1 MDRRR
6 STLSLSQSFFLTE
19 VLSRVESLM
28 RIHHQGRVEFE
39 DSAVMLDHAGRDG
52 EPIILSHAHSDH
64 AVRRGRIIA
73 SPETKRLLEVRYGV
87 KTAESLDYGSKMA
100 FGEMRVTLYP
110 SGHILGSAQVL
121 VETPRTS
128 LLYSGDI
135 KLRAGYSCRSI
146 EIPQAEN
153 LIVEAT
159 FGTHLFQW
167 PKKEHIEEQIF
178 EFIEKSRIGGRTP
191 VFMAYSLGKSQ
202 ELLALLAREKIHASV
217 SKTVW
222 EMSRVYEGF
231 GVALGDYRL
240 YADEGSVPGV
250 LIVPAQKARFVDVDN
265 PCFAAVSGWAMT
277 RRFNRGATQIP
288 LSDHADFGELLRY
301 VDRVGPKKVW
311 TTHGYAGELATALR
325 HRGYDACPLEARQFA
340 I

>member
-1 MDRRR
+1 
-6 STLSLSQSFFLTE
+6 
-19 VLSRVESLM
+19 
-28 RIHHQGRVEFE
+28 
-39 DSAVMLDHAGRDG
+39 MLDHAGRDG

-64 AVRRGRIIA
+64 AVRRGRIIT

-121 VETPRTS
+121 VETPQTS

-135 KLRAGYSCRSI
+135 KLRAGYSCRPI
-146 EIPQAEN
+146 RIPQAEN

-167 PKKEHIEEQIF
+167 PARERIERQVF
-178 EFIEKSRIGGRTP
+178 DFVEKSRISGRTP

-202 ELLALLAREKIHASV
+202 ELLALLARENIPVWV

-222 EMSRVYEGF
+222 EMSKVYEGF
-231 GVALGDYRL
+231 GVDLGDYRL

-250 LIVPAQKARFVDVDN
+250 LIVPPQKSRYVKVAN
-265 PCFAAVSGWAMT
+265 PGFAAVSGWAMT

-311 TTHGYAGELATALR
+311 TTHGYARELATALR
-325 HRGYDACPLEARQFA
+325 HRGYDARPLDSSAEGAELS

>member
-1 MDRRR
+1 
-6 STLSLSQSFFLTE
+6 
-19 VLSRVESLM
+19 M
-28 RIHHQGRVEFE
+28 RIHPEGRVEFE
-39 DSAVMLDHAGRDG
+39 DFSVMLDHAGRNA
-52 EPIILSHAHSDH
+52 EPIVLSHAHADH
-64 AVRRGRIIA
+64 AVRKGRIIT

-87 KTAESLDYGSKMA
+87 KTAESLDYGKRMSLGKMH
-100 FGEMRVTLYP
+100 VTLYP

-121 VETPRTS
+121 VETPQTS

-167 PKKEHIEEQIF
+167 PARERIEKQIF
-178 EFIEKSRIGGRTP
+178 DFIEKSLIGGRTP

-202 ELLALLAREKIHASV
+202 ELLALLAREKIPVWV

-222 EMSRVYEGF
+222 QMSKVYEEF
-231 GVALGDYRL
+231 GVDLGKYRL
-240 YADEGSVPGV
+240 YADEGNVPGV
-250 LIVPAQKARFVDVDN
+250 LIVPPQKARYVEADN
-265 PCFAAVSGWAMT
+265 PRFATVSGWALT
-277 RRFNRGATQIP
+277 RRWNDGSSQIP

-301 VDRVGPKKVW
+301 VDKVRPKKVW
-311 TTHGYAGELATALR
+311 TTHGYARELATALR
-325 HRGYDACPLEARQFA
+325 HRGYDACPLTARQFA
-340 I
+340 F

>member
-1 MDRRR
+1 
-6 STLSLSQSFFLTE
+6 
-19 VLSRVESLM
+19 
-28 RIHHQGRVEFE
+28 
-39 DSAVMLDHAGRDG
+39 MLDHAGQNA
-52 EPIILSHAHSDH
+52 EPILLSHAHADH
-64 AVRRGRIIA
+64 AVRKGHIIA

-87 KTAESLDYGSKMA
+87 KTAKSLDYGKRMSLGKMHI
-100 FGEMRVTLYP
+100 TLYP

-135 KLRAGYSCRSI
+135 KLRTGYSCRSI

-167 PKKEHIEEQIF
+167 PKKERIEQQIF
-178 EFIEKSRIGGRTP
+178 DFIEKSLVGSRTP

-202 ELLALLAREKIHASV
+202 ELLALLARKKIPVSV

-222 EMSRVYEGF
+222 KMSKVYEEF
-231 GVALGDYRL
+231 GVDLGNYSL
-240 YADEGSVPGV
+240 YADERTLPGV
-250 LIVPAQKARFVDVDN
+250 LIVPPQKARFVDVEN
-265 PCFAAVSGWAMT
+265 PSFATVSGWALT
-277 RRFNRGATQIP
+277 RRWNDGSSQIP

-301 VDRVGPKKVW
+301 VDSVKPLTVW
-311 TTHGYAGELATALR
+311 TTHGYAKELARALR
-325 HRGYDACPLEARQFA
+325 HRGYDARPLEEAGTGEQLSLT
-340 I
+340 

>member
-1 MDRRR
+1 
-6 STLSLSQSFFLTE
+6 LLFSQPFFLTPILE
-19 VLSRVESLM
+19 RVELLM
-28 RIHHQGRVEFE
+28 RIHPNGRVQFQ
-39 DSAVMLDHAGRDG
+39 DSAIMLDHAGRDG
-52 EPIILSHAHSDH
+52 EPIILSHAHADH
-64 AVRRGRIIA
+64 AVRKGRIIA

-87 KTAESLDYGSKMA
+87 KTAESLDYGKRMSLGKMH
-100 FGEMRVTLYP
+100 VTLYP

-121 VETPRTS
+121 VETPQTS

-135 KLRAGYSCRSI
+135 KLRAGYSCRPI

-167 PKKEHIEEQIF
+167 PKRERIEKQIF
-178 EFIEKSRIGGRTP
+178 DFIEKSLIGGRTP

-222 EMSRVYEGF
+222 EMSRVYEEF
-231 GVALGDYRL
+231 WVDLGEYRL
-240 YADEGSVPGV
+240 YADERDVSGV
-250 LIVPAQKARFVDVDN
+250 LIVPPQKARYVNADN
-265 PCFAAVSGWAMT
+265 PRFATVSGWAMT
-277 RRFNRGATQIP
+277 RRWNDGSSQIP

-301 VDRVGPKKVW
+301 VDKVRPKKVW
-311 TTHGYAGELATALR
+311 TTHGYARELASVLR
-325 HRGYDACPLEARQFA
+325 HRGYDACPLTARQFA